1 MNGIFQRSELLA
13 GKLVMERLAGLRVIV
28 FGVGGVGSWCAE
40 GLIRAG
46 VGHLTMVDADAVA
59 VSNINRQLQATT
71 RTIGR
76 PKVEALRERLLEI
89 NPEADIAA
97 LNSVYSEES
106 AGDFDLDSYDYV
118 IDAIDSLK
126 DKIALMLH
134 ASSSRAVLFS
144 SMGAALKTDPTRIH
158 VSEFWQ
164 VRGCP
169 LGSMLRKRMRQ
180 RGVSP
185 AKKVLCVYGDEVL
198 ENIGAADSFAA
209 GEDMHSGSTS
219 KARIN
224 GSFVHITAIFGMTLC
239 GLVVESVMDS
249 VTASAAE

>member
-1 MNGIFQRSELLA
+1 MNGIFQRSALLA
-13 GKLVMERLAGLRVIV
+13 GKTAMERLAELRVII

-46 VGHLTMVDADAVA
+46 VGHLTMVDSDVVA

-71 RTIGR
+71 RTVGR

-89 NPEADIAA
+89 NPDADIVA
-97 LNSVYSEES
+97 LNCVYSEES
-106 AGDFDLDSYDYV
+106 AGDFDLDNYDYV

-126 DKIALMLH
+126 DKIALILH
-134 ASSSRAVLFS
+134 AASSRAVLFS

-185 AKKVLCVYGDEVL
+185 AKKVLCVYGDEVR
-198 ENIGAADSFAA
+198 ENLGDSFDA

-239 GLVVESVMDS
+239 GLVVESVMS
-249 VTASAAE
+249 GITASGAE